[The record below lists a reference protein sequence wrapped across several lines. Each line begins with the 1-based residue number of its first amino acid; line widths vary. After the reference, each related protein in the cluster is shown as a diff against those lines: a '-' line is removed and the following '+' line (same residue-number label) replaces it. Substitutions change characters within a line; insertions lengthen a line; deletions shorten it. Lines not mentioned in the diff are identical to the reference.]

1 MKGLSKNWAHPKTLK
16 SFSDWHRSMKST
28 PPLTLALLMAA
39 PTHLLAAS
47 FDAPNGSKFE
57 IVGFTK
63 HEWTRAMTPVHVVPN
78 SQSLY
83 TIDSRNVLS
92 KPSESQT
99 ERGPRNSELSMQQ
112 LSLGW
117 SHETAGAVTMEARL
131 TYRWRSAGS
140 LTMFKQPDVDY
151 REDGSS
157 WLAHDYTERFIGIG
171 RPDLGSLKFGTQL
184 SRSWS
189 RSDAFSFPVGQSG
202 AWADSGAGYGIFPTA
217 LRLTS
222 PSREDGS
229 GKLTAELT
237 LATHD
242 KNTFMVEQNRT
253 TRSPDRTTNTLG
265 TAYSPN
271 PTTPKAI
278 ELFLQFSNSKNLIEL
293 VMQSAQGAK
302 QTAFGKSTLLGW
314 IGDPDPLSYLS
325 TTPRNAAKPSQSVV
339 TLQGNHWANPQN
351 MYTWGLRRSQWSGSA
366 ASCNYSA
373 SLGSC
378 VYGLDPGFNYGPAS
392 ESYLGYK
399 ATTFD
404 AMLGWSRYQ
413 GPYTY
418 TLSGVYFGRASSKNP
433 IEWGQ
438 SNSAVHLN
446 LGVARKMPEIHKGLT
461 ITAGV
466 GSTHFSKIGPAPVSM
481 PNNNFLAANPLYK
494 RNGQSATAGL
504 TWVF

>member
-1 MKGLSKNWAHPKTLK
+1 
-16 SFSDWHRSMKST
+16 MKST

-83 TIDSRNVLS
+83 SIDNRNVLS
-92 KPSESQT
+92 KPAESQT
-99 ERGPRNSELSMQQ
+99 ESGPRNSELSMQQ

-117 SHETAGAVTMEARL
+117 SHETAGAVSMEARL

-222 PSREDGS
+222 PAREDGS
-229 GKLTAELT
+229 GKLTAEIVHEGGQETVEVPLPVVISV
-237 LATHD
+237 AKEIND
-242 KNTFMVEQNRT
+242 PRYPSFMGIRKAS
-253 TRSPDRTTNTLG
+253 RAKIPILG
-265 TAYSPN
+265 NGDINVSTGRRVRWD
-271 PTTPKAI
+271 
-278 ELFLQFSNSKNLIEL
+278 NLRKPETKKVQVQIFDGGSVQE
-293 VMQSAQGAK
+293 K
-302 QTAFGKSTLLGW
+302 
-314 IGDPDPLSYLS
+314 
-325 TTPRNAAKPSQSVV
+325 AAKLVEA
-339 TLQGNHWANPQN
+339 L
-351 MYTWGLRRSQWSGSA
+351 
-366 ASCNYSA
+366 
-373 SLGSC
+373 
-378 VYGLDPGFNYGPAS
+378 
-392 ESYLGYK
+392 
-399 ATTFD
+399 
-404 AMLGWSRYQ
+404 
-413 GPYTY
+413 
-418 TLSGVYFGRASSKNP
+418 
-433 IEWGQ
+433 
-438 SNSAVHLN
+438 
-446 LGVARKMPEIHKGLT
+446 
-461 ITAGV
+461 
-466 GSTHFSKIGPAPVSM
+466 
-481 PNNNFLAANPLYK
+481 LAEK
-494 RNGQSATAGL
+494 
-504 TWVF
+504 VI